1 MTGRLLATAPGP
13 GFDDPVADSQRAFRA
28 MLEAIAR
35 PGAVQAI
42 GGDLTPPAP
51 LSRAAAA
58 VLLTLVDFETPLW
71 LDAAAR
77 RPAVEAWVRFHCGA
91 PLVDNPAAARFA
103 LVADPLTSLLPLDRF
118 PIGED
123 AFPDRSAT
131 VIVAVDALTAS
142 GGWRLSGPGI
152 EREARLEVGG
162 LPPAFAAAWQANR
175 ELFPCGIDL
184 FLTADERVAALPRTV
199 RLED

>member
-1 MTGRLLATAPGP
+1 MTGRLLETAPGP
-13 GFDDPVADSQRAFRA
+13 GFADPVADSQRVFRA

-35 PGAVQAI
+35 PGTVQAI
-42 GGDLTPPAP
+42 GAELTPPAP

-58 VLLTLVDFETPLW
+58 ALLTLVDFETPLW

-77 RPAVEAWVRFHCGA
+77 QPAVEAWLRFHCGV
-91 PLVDNPAAARFA
+91 PLVDDPAEARFA
-103 LVADPLTSLLPLDRF
+103 LVADPMVSLLPLGRF

-131 VIVAVDALTAS
+131 VIVAAEGLKTGS
-142 GGWRLSGPGI
+142 GWRLSGPGI
-152 EREARLEVGG
+152 EVEARLEADG
-162 LPPAFAAAWQANR
+162 LPPGFAAAWRENR
-175 ELFPCGIDL
+175 GLFPCGIDL
-184 FLTADERVAALPRTV
+184 FLTADDRVAALPRTV